1 MTAEWFKRNTDVLA
15 DQLFTL
21 QLARTHAAERGIS
34 VTELL
39 DQDRSCDELFL
50 GIDELQTLRSEFVAK
65 FHECPSKF
73 RWNALYC
80 LCAIEVLISEVF
92 VDDSHV
98 SKQSV
103 MNAARTRAASARDL
117 DSFVGQKLLFEFF
130 WHTDHE
136 LLTALK
142 AVISSTG
149 ILCTQRSLPSGTAFA
164 PVPCV
169 QCRFDH
175 AFEPETEIV
184 QIRCTHLTNSL
195 APMSPD
201 AQVVLPELP
210 TETPNNEERASNS
223 PWFPNT
229 DSAFEQL
236 ASTDG
241 LVEVMAS
248 LRSSTTATT
257 STAKSTMEASNQL
270 MSSKVLRDYREER
283 MELVEIRSTIE
294 EVANQRRES
303 TACKTLNE
311 WMLLRSVE
319 IIEALA
325 RRLWR
330 TNRSHEASTLD
341 HGSYSFARYRLRQN
355 LRGMVLQETELR
367 QLSDTFNDLILD
379 PLTRSRQRIFR
390 PYIDSRKFFYAIGIA
405 PANILTYDR
414 LLAEVTN
421 KTVFELRPRHPY
433 DRFFKAVYICGLFRL
448 YLTSIGCNPEFVPA
462 LSRADDSYQGD
473 GFCFAVDGWNI
484 VAVMKGRYVAR
495 TTDETILS
503 LCIEWIRLMLE
514 EHIAGEATDSLRH
527 LLESTTI

>member
-1 MTAEWFKRNTDVLA
+1 MTAEWFKRNTDALA
-15 DQLFTL
+15 DQLFIL
-21 QLARTHAAERGIS
+21 QLVRTHAANRGIS

-39 DQDRSCDELFL
+39 DQDRTCDELFL
-50 GIDELQTLRSEFVAK
+50 DIGEFQLLRSELVTK

-92 VDDSHV
+92 VDDSHI
-98 SKQSV
+98 SKQSIL
-103 MNAARTRAASARDL
+103 NDARTHAANTRDL

-142 AVISSTG
+142 AAISSTG
-149 ILCTQRSLPSGTAFA
+149 ILCTQRSLPPGMAFA

-195 APMSPD
+195 APTSPD

-210 TETPNNEERASNS
+210 AATPNNDERASNS
-223 PWFPNT
+223 LWFPST

-248 LRSSTTATT
+248 LRSSTTERT
-257 STAKSTMEASNQL
+257 STAESTIEASNRL
-270 MSSKVLRDYREER
+270 MSSKVLRDYKEER
-283 MELVEIRSTIE
+283 LELVEIRSTIE
-294 EVANQRRES
+294 EVASQRQES

-319 IIEALA
+319 VIEALA

-330 TNRSHEASTLD
+330 STRSHGAPTLD
-341 HGSYSFARYRLRQN
+341 HESYSCARHRLQQN

-390 PYIDSRKFFYAIGIA
+390 PYIDSRKFFYAIGVA
-405 PANILTYDR
+405 PAKILAYDR
-414 LLAEVTN
+414 LTAEVTN
-421 KTVFELRPRHPY
+421 KTVFELRPCHPY
-433 DRFFKAVYICGLFRL
+433 DRFFKAVFICGLFRL

-462 LSRADDSYQGD
+462 LFRADDCYQGD
-473 GFCFAVDGWNI
+473 GFCFAVDGWNV

-503 LCIEWIRLMLE
+503 LCIEWIRLILE
-514 EHIAGEATDSLRH
+514 EHVAGEATDSLRH
-527 LLESTTI
+527 LLDSTII

>member
-39 DQDRSCDELFL
+39 DQDRTCDELFL
-50 GIDELQTLRSEFVAK
+50 DIAELQMLRRELVTK
-65 FHECPSKF
+65 FHECPAKF

-80 LCAIEVLISEVF
+80 LCAIEVLVSEVF
-92 VDDSHV
+92 VDDLHLSR
-98 SKQSV
+98 QSI
-103 MNAARTRAASARDL
+103 MNDARTRAANARDL
-117 DSFVGQKLLFEFF
+117 DSLVGQNLLFEFF
-130 WHTDHE
+130 WRTDDD

-142 AVISSTG
+142 AAISATG
-149 ILCTQRSLPSGTAFA
+149 ILCTQRSLPSGTVFA

-184 QIRCTHLTNSL
+184 QLRCTHLTNSL
-195 APMSPD
+195 APVSPD
-201 AQVVLPELP
+201 ARVVLPELP
-210 TETPNNEERASNS
+210 IETPNNNERASNS
-223 PWFPNT
+223 LWFPNT
-229 DSAFEQL
+229 DNAFEQL
-236 ASTDG
+236 ADTDR
-241 LVEVMAS
+241 LLEVMTS
-248 LRSSTTATT
+248 LRSSTTEKTP
-257 STAKSTMEASNQL
+257 TAKSTIEASNRL

-303 TACKTLNE
+303 TTCKTLNE
-311 WMLLRSVE
+311 WMLLRSVDL
-319 IIEALA
+319 IEALA

-330 TNRSHEASTLD
+330 SNRSREAPRLD
-341 HGSYSFARYRLRQN
+341 HEPYSCARDRLRQN

-367 QLSDTFNDLILD
+367 QLSKTFNDLVLD

-405 PANILTYDR
+405 PADILAYDR
-414 LLAEVTN
+414 LIAEVTN
-421 KTVFELRPRHPY
+421 KTVFELRPRHPC
-433 DRFFKAVYICGLFRL
+433 DRFFKAVFICGLFRL

-462 LSRADDSYQGD
+462 LFRADDCYQGD
-473 GFCFAVDGWNI
+473 GFCFAVDGWDV
-484 VAVMKGRYVAR
+484 VAVVKGRYVAR
-495 TTDETILS
+495 ATDETILS
-503 LCIEWIRLMLE
+503 LCIEWIRLMLDG
-514 EHIAGEATDSLRH
+514 HVAGEATDSLRH
-527 LLESTTI
+527 LLDSTTI